1 MDRGRPNEGPW
12 QSRETTPE
20 LVWRWADYQAETR
33 KSTLEHFPIGLNRV
47 DFGGFPSACEWAN
60 LVH

>member
-1 MDRGRPNEGPW
+1 MH
-12 QSRETTPE
+12 
-20 LVWRWADYQAETR
+20 
-33 KSTLEHFPIGLNRV
+33 LEHFPIGLNRV